1 MKIYVG
7 TIRDIFGYGL
17 SVVGH
22 SEKECYDSLFNAYC
36 EWSREIPKGLSDEE
50 RKSHF
55 NNVMEDWGGFIRV
68 VEPSKVYYDNFC
80 E

>member
-50 RKSHF
+50 RKKPF
-55 NNVMEDWGGFIRV
+55 
-68 VEPSKVYYDNFC
+68 
-80 E
+80 